1 MVNNVLCYDY
11 KDKYNIPIG
20 RLFLIFF
27 LLRYLFLYINGYLC
41 TAFAPIEMA
50 PGSTDLSITT
60 IKTYTNVHIA
70 IAGNIGSGKTTLTT
84 MLAKHYGWI
93 PRFEPVDINPYLEDY
108 YKDIARWSFCLEV
121 YFLKQRFRDLLEI
134 RKSDRTVVQDRSIY
148 EGVYVFTANNRDMGN
163 LSDRDYETYMELFEI
178 MTDVAQLPDLM
189 IYLRA
194 SVPHLVKNIQKRGR
208 AYEQTMQLEYLK
220 NLNQRYEDFI
230 FNKYKGKVL
239 VVEADDNDFQHD
251 PDKFAR
257 IIERVDSTL
266 ELGTLPFKDNE

>member
-1 MVNNVLCYDY
+1 MVNNLLSYDY
-11 KDKYNIPIG
+11 KDKYNIPID

-50 PGSTDLSITT
+50 PGSTDLSIIT

-257 IIERVDSTL
+257 IIERVDSAL

>member
-27 LLRYLFLYINGYLC
+27 LFRYLFLYINGYLC
-41 TAFAPIEMA
+41 TTFAPIEMA

-134 RKSDRTVVQDRSIY
+134 RKSDSTVVQDRSIY

-257 IIERVDSTL
+257 IIERVDSAL

>member
-1 MVNNVLCYDY
+1 MVNNLLCYDY

-93 PRFEPVDINPYLEDY
+93 PRFESVDINPYLEDY

-257 IIERVDSTL
+257 IIERVDSAL

>member
-27 LLRYLFLYINGYLC
+27 LFRYLFLYINGYLF

-257 IIERVDSTL
+257 IIERVDSAL

>member
-20 RLFLIFF
+20 RLFLFFF
-27 LLRYLFLYINGYLC
+27 LFRYLFLYINGYLC

-50 PGSTDLSITT
+50 PGSTDLSIIT

-257 IIERVDSTL
+257 IIERVDSAL

>member
-27 LLRYLFLYINGYLC
+27 LLCYLFLYINGYLC

-257 IIERVDSTL
+257 IIERVDSAL

>member
-11 KDKYNIPIG
+11 KDKYNIPID

-27 LLRYLFLYINGYLC
+27 LLCYLFLYINGYLC

-251 PDKFAR
+251 SDKFAR
-257 IIERVDSTL
+257 IIERVDSAL